1 MQIYRLGFIG
11 LMIQTYLYSYLKTD
25 VNISVLKQSNTCL
38 NDYTSFY
45 KITSVWAIVDK
56 YLSVQRYK

>member
-1 MQIYRLGFIG
+1 M
-11 LMIQTYLYSYLKTD
+11 
-25 VNISVLKQSNTCL
+25 SVFKQSNIYL
-38 NDYTSFY
+38 NDYTAFY